1 MLQNVNVIYHIT
13 LSLNFLQQLDRT
25 ITRLSIWM
33 VPIPV
38 VPHLIATV
46 TSAVV
51 AAVAVDRPA
60 VVGEMAM
67 EAVIVIAEVADVAL
81 VPAVDH
87 HDRAEDVDRVIVIVW
102 SAAHET
108 RSVIVNMRENDERRD
123 CQTLRRI
130 I

>member
-1 MLQNVNVIYHIT
+1 
-13 LSLNFLQQLDRT
+13 
-25 ITRLSIWM
+25 M

-38 VPHLIATV
+38 VPHQIATV

-51 AAVAVDRPA
+51 AAAAVDRPA
-60 VVGEMAM
+60 VVAEMAT

-81 VPAVDH
+81 VPVADH

-108 RSVIVNMRENDERRD
+108 RSVIVSMRENDERRD
-123 CQTLRRI
+123 CQT
-130 I
+130 

>member
-51 AAVAVDRPA
+51 AAVVVDRPA
-60 VVGEMAM
+60 VVGEMAT

-81 VPAVDH
+81 VPVADH

-108 RSVIVNMRENDERRD
+108 RSVIVSMRENDERRD